1 MSSTISDDDSTG
13 DERVN
18 KTIINIIVNHSFN
31 FNVCLN
37 AQLFFSTEYELR
49 KQAQTG
55 QAVDSSVSKK
65 NDKTMPSLQQGITF
79 ILRDKAVFK

>member
-31 FNVCLN
+31 FNFCLN

-55 QAVDSSVSKK
+55 QAVDSRE
-65 NDKTMPSLQQGITF
+65 DKTVSSLQQGIIPF
-79 ILRDKAVFK
+79 IL